1 MVSKFEIG
9 KSYSMG
15 EGFAFRITARF
26 LGSVSGSVWGYIYN
40 KTEQTPTFR
49 KEIFIIDNKEVLK
62 FGNLLV
68 CCSDYFSRG

>member
-15 EGFAFRITARF
+15 EGFKFRVTARF

-40 KTEQTPTFR
+40 ETGRTPTLR
-49 KEIFIIDNKEVLK
+49 KEIFIVENKEVLK